1 MLNKLHIDIMK
12 KIGRLK
18 NILLNLSIPKENQT
32 IGYIIAEH
40 SDDDDKKEAEFIEK
54 YIEYVIAEKKNV
66 NEVIIYFN
74 ELFDLEKIAF
84 DDIPEKYYNLMLL
97 NAKLKLTV
105 KNKKYDKTDLD
116 FVVFKLK
123 DTKKN
128 KSLLDIRKTD
138 IKNEDVILVFEN
150 QSDYV
155 YSNLNWLNV
164 YMYLCLGISEH
175 DYYNRTVNLSEYIYN
190 LKEFYGL

>member
-18 NILLNLSIPKENQT
+18 NILLRLSIPKENAT

-40 SDDDDKKEAEFIEK
+40 FDNDKKEAEFIDK
-54 YIEYVIAEKKNV
+54 YIEYVVPEKKNI

-84 DDIPEKYYNLMLL
+84 DDIPKKYYNLMLL

-105 KNKKYDKTDLD
+105 KNNNSDKTDLD

-128 KSLLDIRKTD
+128 KSLLDTRKTD

>member
-18 NILLNLSIPKENQT
+18 NILLRLSIPKENAT

-40 SDDDDKKEAEFIEK
+40 SGNDKKEAEFIDK
-54 YIEYVIAEKKNV
+54 YIEYVVAGKKNI

-84 DDIPEKYYNLMLL
+84 DDIPKKYYNLMLL

-105 KNKKYDKTDLD
+105 KNNNSDKTGLD

-128 KSLLDIRKTD
+128 KSLLDTRKTD

>member
-1 MLNKLHIDIMK
+1 MK

-18 NILLNLSIPKENQT
+18 NILLRLSIPKENAT
-32 IGYIIAEH
+32 IGYIIAKHFDNE
-40 SDDDDKKEAEFIEK
+40 KKEAEFIDK
-54 YIEYVIAEKKNV
+54 YIEYVVPEKKNI

-84 DDIPEKYYNLMLL
+84 DDIPKKYYNLMVL
-97 NAKLKLTV
+97 NEKLKLTV
-105 KNKKYDKTDLD
+105 KNNNSDKTDLD

-128 KSLLDIRKTD
+128 KSLLDTRKTD

>member
-18 NILLNLSIPKENQT
+18 NILLSLSIPKENAT

-40 SDDDDKKEAEFIEK
+40 FDNDKKEAEFIDK
-54 YIEYVIAEKKNV
+54 YIEYVVPEKKNI

-84 DDIPEKYYNLMLL
+84 DDIPKKYYNLMVL

-105 KNKKYDKTDLD
+105 KNNNSDKTDLD

-128 KSLLDIRKTD
+128 KSLLDTRKTD

>member
-1 MLNKLHIDIMK
+1 MK

-18 NILLNLSIPKENQT
+18 NILLRLAIPKENAT

-40 SDDDDKKEAEFIEK
+40 FDNDKKEAEFIDK
-54 YIEYVIAEKKNV
+54 YIEYVVPEKKNI

-84 DDIPEKYYNLMLL
+84 DDIPKKYYNLMLL

-105 KNKKYDKTDLD
+105 KNNNSDKTDLD

-128 KSLLDIRKTD
+128 KSLLDTRKTD

-190 LKEFYGL
+190 LKKFYGL

>member
-1 MLNKLHIDIMK
+1 MLNKLHINIMK
-12 KIGRLK
+12 KIGWLK
-18 NILLNLSIPKENQT
+18 NILLNLSISEENAS

-40 SDDDDKKEAEFIEK
+40 FDDDKKEAEFIEK
-54 YIEYVIAEKKNV
+54 YIEYVIAGKKNV
-66 NEVIIYFN
+66 NEVITYFK

-128 KSLLDIRKTD
+128 KSLLDTRKTD

>member
-18 NILLNLSIPKENQT
+18 NILLRLSIPKENAT

-40 SDDDDKKEAEFIEK
+40 FDNEKKEAEFIDK
-54 YIEYVIAEKKNV
+54 YIEYVVPEKKNI

-84 DDIPEKYYNLMLL
+84 DDIPKKYYNLMLL

-105 KNKKYDKTDLD
+105 KNNNSDKTDLD

-128 KSLLDIRKTD
+128 KSLLDTRKTD

>member
-18 NILLNLSIPKENQT
+18 NILLRLSIPKENAT

-40 SDDDDKKEAEFIEK
+40 SGNDKKEVEFIDK
-54 YIEYVIAEKKNV
+54 YIEYVVAEKKNI

-105 KNKKYDKTDLD
+105 KNKKYDKTGLD
-116 FVVFKLK
+116 FMVFKLK

-138 IKNEDVILVFEN
+138 IKSEDVILVFEN

-155 YSNLNWLNV
+155 YSNLSWLNV

>member
-18 NILLNLSIPKENQT
+18 NILLRLSIPKENAT
-32 IGYIIAEH
+32 IGYIIAKHFDNE
-40 SDDDDKKEAEFIEK
+40 KKEAEFIDK
-54 YIEYVIAEKKNV
+54 YIEYVVPEKKNI

-84 DDIPEKYYNLMLL
+84 DDIPKKYYNLMVL
-97 NAKLKLTV
+97 NEKLKLTV
-105 KNKKYDKTDLD
+105 KNNNSDKTDLD

-128 KSLLDIRKTD
+128 KSLLDTRKTD

>member
-18 NILLNLSIPKENQT
+18 NILLRLSIPKENAT

-40 SDDDDKKEAEFIEK
+40 SGNDKKEAEFIDK
-54 YIEYVIAEKKNV
+54 YIEYVVAGKKNI

-84 DDIPEKYYNLMLL
+84 DDIPKKYYNLMLL

-105 KNKKYDKTDLD
+105 KNKKYDKTGLD

-128 KSLLDIRKTD
+128 KSLLDTRKTD

>member
-18 NILLNLSIPKENQT
+18 NILLRLAIPKENAT

-40 SDDDDKKEAEFIEK
+40 FDNDKKEAEFIDK
-54 YIEYVIAEKKNV
+54 YIEYVVPEKKNI

-84 DDIPEKYYNLMLL
+84 DDIPKKYYNLMLL

-105 KNKKYDKTDLD
+105 KNNNSDKTDLD

-128 KSLLDIRKTD
+128 KSLLDTRKTD

-190 LKEFYGL
+190 LKKFYGL

>member
-18 NILLNLSIPKENQT
+18 NILLRLSIPKENAT

-40 SDDDDKKEAEFIEK
+40 FDNDKKEAEFIDK
-54 YIEYVIAEKKNV
+54 YIEYVVPEKKNI

-84 DDIPEKYYNLMLL
+84 DDIPKKYYNLMLL

-105 KNKKYDKTDLD
+105 KNNNSDKTDLD

-128 KSLLDIRKTD
+128 KSLLDTRKTD

-190 LKEFYGL
+190 LKKFYGL

>member
-40 SDDDDKKEAEFIEK
+40 SDDDDKKEAEFIDK
-54 YIEYVIAEKKNV
+54 YIEYVVPEKKSI

-84 DDIPEKYYNLMLL
+84 DDIPEKYYNLMVL

-105 KNKKYDKTDLD
+105 KNNNSDKTDLD

>member
-66 NEVIIYFN
+66 NEVITYFK

-97 NAKLKLTV
+97 NAKIKLTV
-105 KNKKYDKTDLD
+105 KNNNSDKTDLD

-128 KSLLDIRKTD
+128 KSLLDTRKTD

>member
-18 NILLNLSIPKENQT
+18 NILLRLSIPKENAT

-40 SDDDDKKEAEFIEK
+40 FDNDKKEAEFIDK
-54 YIEYVIAEKKNV
+54 YIEYVVPEKKSI

-84 DDIPEKYYNLMLL
+84 DDIPKKYYNLMLL

-105 KNKKYDKTDLD
+105 KNNNSDKTDLD

-128 KSLLDIRKTD
+128 KSLLDTRKTD

>member
-1 MLNKLHIDIMK
+1 MK

-18 NILLNLSIPKENQT
+18 NILLNLSISEENAS

-40 SDDDDKKEAEFIEK
+40 FDDDKKEAEFIEK

-66 NEVIIYFN
+66 NEVITYFK

-105 KNKKYDKTDLD
+105 KNKKYDKTGLD

-138 IKNEDVILVFEN
+138 IKSEDVILVFEN

>member
-1 MLNKLHIDIMK
+1 MK
-12 KIGRLK
+12 KIDRLK
-18 NILLNLSIPKENQT
+18 NILLRLSIPKENQT

-40 SDDDDKKEAEFIEK
+40 FDNDKKEEEFIDK
-54 YIEYVIAEKKNV
+54 YIEYVVPGKKNI

-84 DDIPEKYYNLMLL
+84 DDIPKKYYNLMLL

-105 KNKKYDKTDLD
+105 KNNNSDKTDLD

-128 KSLLDIRKTD
+128 KSLLDTRKTD

>member
-18 NILLNLSIPKENQT
+18 NILLRLSIPKENAT

-40 SDDDDKKEAEFIEK
+40 FDNEKKEAEFIDK
-54 YIEYVIAEKKNV
+54 YIEYVVPEKKNI

-84 DDIPEKYYNLMLL
+84 DDIPKKYYNLMLL

-105 KNKKYDKTDLD
+105 KNNNSDKTDLD

-128 KSLLDIRKTD
+128 KSLLDTRKTD

-190 LKEFYGL
+190 LKEIYGL

>member
-1 MLNKLHIDIMK
+1 MLNKLHINIMK
-12 KIGRLK
+12 KIGWLK
-18 NILLNLSIPKENQT
+18 NILLNLSISEENAS

-40 SDDDDKKEAEFIEK
+40 FDDDKKEAEFIEK

-66 NEVIIYFN
+66 NEVITYFK

-128 KSLLDIRKTD
+128 KSLLDTRKTD